1 MADAQND
8 LAATSVEK
16 PRSPAL
22 GLLSELSTGTYVSYS
37 RALKELLS
45 NAWDAKAHSV
55 QIKISSDLSE
65 ISILDDGVGMS
76 EQDIRERFLRLGG
89 SSSQRGATRDG
100 RRLIGHK
107 GIGALSVIPIC
118 REVRVLTTKEGSTE
132 RVEAVLDITKVIE
145 KAKQQED
152 LDSHYVYTLNKWNNE
167 PVNTHYTYISLR
179 NLSNDIREFLSRKG
193 VTADEYISS
202 VSELSG
208 IEQLKWELALLSP
221 VAYLKQGPFVED
233 LEPMRSIKREL
244 ERAHFKVSINNEP
257 LLKPILLPSPDI
269 KYVKSVKKYKRG
281 LDYEI
286 YPIEHSDPDLEFRG
300 YIFSQATAIMP
311 SDLRGGLIRL
321 NNVAIGSYDLNWMKY
336 QRHVGPRLGLTT
348 GEIYVYRGLDDAL
361 LIDRDRFRE
370 TDENYKRFREIIH
383 AKVKDSFGGATSR
396 SRARSAMEKESQAKT
411 FHERVE
417 VKVSQ
422 YLSRAQRTKPVSLEL
437 EDLGNRPPFI
447 LDKRE
452 GKVILNSGHK
462 IFKKLKP
469 GEREI
474 VEAFLIAIGIGKE
487 RSAGD
492 ANRMF
497 DETLKIITD
506 LLESRQ
512 KG

>member
-1 MADAQND
+1 MADAQTD

-16 PRSPAL
+16 PRPPAL
-22 GLLSELSTGTYVSYS
+22 GLLNELSTGTYVSYS

-45 NAWDAKAHSV
+45 NSWDANAHNV
-55 QIKISSDLSE
+55 QIKISPDLTE

-89 SSSQRGATRDG
+89 SSSKKGGTRDG

-118 REVRVLTTKEGSTE
+118 REVRVLTTKEGSTD

-152 LDSHYVYTLNKWNNE
+152 LDSHYVYTLNKWTNE
-167 PVNTHYTYISLR
+167 PTDTHYTYISLR
-179 NLSNDIREFLSRKG
+179 NLSNDIRDFLSRKG
-193 VTADEYISS
+193 VTAEQYISS

-208 IEQLKWELALLSP
+208 IEQLKWELAILSP
-221 VAYLKQGPFVED
+221 VAYLKHGPFAED
-233 LEPMRSIKREL
+233 LEPMKSIKREL
-244 ERAHFKVSINNEP
+244 EKANFKVSINNEQ
-257 LLKPILLPSPDI
+257 LFKPIVLPSPDI
-269 KYVKSVKKYKRG
+269 KYVKKYKRG

-286 YPIEHSDPDLEFRG
+286 YPIEHSDSDLEFRG

-336 QRHVGPRLGLTT
+336 QTHVGPRLGLTT
-348 GEIYVYRGLDDAL
+348 GEIYVYKGLDDAL

-370 TDENYKRFREIIH
+370 TDENYKRFREIVH
-383 AKVKDSFGGATSR
+383 AKVKESFGGATSR
-396 SRARSAMEKESQAKT
+396 SRARSAKEKESQAKT

-422 YLSRAQRTKPVSLEL
+422 YLSRAQRAKPVSLEL
-437 EDLGNRPPFI
+437 EDLGNKPPFI

-469 GEREI
+469 GEKEI
-474 VEAFLIAIGIGKE
+474 VEAFLIAIGIGRE

-492 ANRMF
+492 AARMF